1 MYLSYQCAH
10 SLKILKYFQIGKK
23 TEIEWHMVYNITNQS
38 YIKLYSLLRL
48 SEYVFNQNSFHKTI
62 QDDIKFRTTIFF

>member
-23 TEIEWHMVYNITNQS
+23 TEIEWHMVYNITNKS
-38 YIKLYSLLRL
+38 YIRLYSLRELFKNL
-48 SEYVFNQNSFHKTI
+48 LNQDSFHSFI
-62 QDDIKFRTTIFF
+62 DDGLQPLKKE